1 MYYIDWFVDIKES
14 LHSWDKAHLVM
25 VYVNCISTK
34 LEIILSTDI
43 EFFGILPIKWSRPYN
58 SVLQENDKLCTVS
71 NYLLSTPQ
79 LKWNILSTH
88 YKILISEKK
97 KENKETGKKHLGES
111 EENTKLKV
119 IKGLRERSY

>member
-1 MYYIDWFVDIKES
+1 M
-14 LHSWDKAHLVM
+14 L
-25 VYVNCISTK
+25 YVNCISTK

-43 EFFGILPIKWSRPYN
+43 EFFGILPMKWPRPYN

-88 YKILISEKK
+88 YKILTSEKK

-111 EENTKLKV
+111 EENTKALSLKV
-119 IKGLRERSY
+119 